1 MAPDDE
7 EDVVEV
13 VASVGALDEVVAL
26 LRDYLHRT
34 GAVRAVALVDRAPGE
49 GPAVVDCGR
58 LAPVEV
64 DLGDRRVYLP
74 HAIELDVAPP
84 ELPPLRQ
91 LPPFE
96 VDAEAGEVAGPIGGL
111 EHVVE
116 GVRALAAALGGRNV
130 ALAQFETTDPDAP
143 LTVTARAE
151 PGEPLV
157 VALGEEEFEL
167 DAGWPRRNGG

>member
-1 MAPDDE
+1 MTHDD
-7 EDVVEV
+7 DVVEV
-13 VASVGALDEVVAL
+13 VVSVGALDPVVAL

-74 HAIELDVAPP
+74 HAVELDVQVP

-96 VDAEAGEVAGPIGGL
+96 VDAQAGEVSGPIGGL
-111 EHVVE
+111 EHVVD

-130 ALAQFETTDPDAP
+130 ALAQFETSDPDAP

-167 DAGWPRRNGG
+167 DPAWPPGGNGG

>member
-1 MAPDDE
+1 MNREDD

-13 VASVGALDEVVAL
+13 VASVGVLDEVVAL

-74 HAIELDVAPP
+74 HGIDLDVAPP

-96 VDAEAGEVAGPIGGL
+96 IDAQAGEVSGPIGGL
-111 EHVVE
+111 EHVVD

-130 ALAQFETTDPDAP
+130 ALAQFETSDPDAP

-167 DAGWPRRNGG
+167 APGWPQRNGG

>member
-1 MAPDDE
+1 MTPDD
-7 EDVVEV
+7 DVVEV
-13 VASVGALDEVVAL
+13 VGSVGALDAVVAL

-34 GAVRAVALVDRAPGE
+34 GALRAVALVDRAPGE

-74 HAIELDVAPP
+74 HAVELDVPTP
-84 ELPPLRQ
+84 ELPALRQ

-96 VDAEAGEVAGPIGGL
+96 VDAQAGELSGPIGGL
-111 EHVVE
+111 AHVVD

-130 ALAQFETTDPDAP
+130 ALAQFETSDPDAP

-167 DAGWPRRNGG
+167 DEAWPAPRNGG

>member
-1 MAPDDE
+1 MTRDDD

-13 VASVGALDEVVAL
+13 VASVGVLDEVVAL

-96 VDAEAGEVAGPIGGL
+96 IDAHAVDDVLQAADRPGDLA
-111 EHVVE
+111 

-130 ALAQFETTDPDAP
+130 ALAQFETNDPDAP

-167 DAGWPRRNGG
+167 DSGWPQRNGG